1 MRTILYPDWILDG
14 TGALPLGGHAV
25 VVDGGRI
32 LSVTPANAIE
42 SRPDDHPLRLAHMTL
57 LPGLINNHVHLI
69 LPGDNTPF
77 FDMNPLSD
85 VTLSLRAVQN
95 TRTSLSAGITTVR
108 DCGARGV
115 IAIEVRDALAKGWV
129 RGARVIACGWPLTIT
144 GGHTR
149 NFGGE
154 ADGAEALRVMVRRK
168 ISLGADYVK
177 VMASGGGT
185 PGSLPNHPSYSVDE
199 LRAIADTAH
208 MLGKRV
214 VAHCICTTAIENA
227 IDAGVDFIEHA
238 MFTQPNGG
246 VRFDPRV
253 ADKLARSGIAVTPTM
268 QVFRDLRD
276 LLPAGPERDNW
287 TTRSDAHRAV
297 VGELHSRGVPLLAGS
312 DAGWRATA
320 FETFWK
326 ELDELVIAG
335 LSPAAA
341 VSTATGAIARAWGYD
356 QFGLIAPGYI
366 ADLVAVEGDLS
377 ANIHC
382 LEKVRAVY
390 QRGELW
396 KGGDIANQN

>member
-1 MRTILYPDWILDG
+1 MRTILYPEWILDG
-14 TGALPLGGHAV
+14 TGAPPLRGHAV
-25 VVDGGRI
+25 VLDGERI
-32 LSVTPANAIE
+32 VSVTPANAIE
-42 SRPDDHPLRLAHMTL
+42 ARRDDRPVRLAQMTL

-85 VTLSLRAVQN
+85 VTLALRAVHN
-95 TRTSLSAGITTVR
+95 ARTSLSAGITTVR

-115 IAIEVRDALAKGWV
+115 IAIEVRDALAKGLV
-129 RGARVIACGWPLTIT
+129 RGARVIACGWPITIT

-185 PGSLPNHPSYSVDE
+185 PGSLPNYPSYGVDE

-208 MLGKRV
+208 ILGKRV

-227 IDAGVDFIEHA
+227 VDAGVDFIEHA
-238 MFTQPNGG
+238 MFTQPDGG

-276 LLPAGPERDNW
+276 LLADGIERDNW
-287 TTRSDAHRAV
+287 TTRNDAHRAV
-297 VGELHSRGVPLLAGS
+297 VAELHSRGVPLLAGS

-335 LSPAAA
+335 LSPTAA
-341 VSTATGAIARAWGYD
+341 VSAATGAIARAWGYD

-377 ANIHC
+377 ANIRC

-396 KGGDIANQN
+396 KGGERET